1 MSGRFILMAAGLL
14 AGILIGI
21 GGWLPACLLLLWL
34 LVKTTRNLVIV
45 VSLAIL
51 VGLGRGLID
60 AQQWRQ
66 PPVPQGSIVIPA
78 TALKLKEGYA
88 SFTVS
93 LRVSETAIEFRV
105 KVATK
110 YSRAS

>member
-88 SFTVS
+88 SFTG
-93 LRVSETAIEFRV
+93 
-105 KVATK
+105 
-110 YSRAS
+110 RAANGVII

>member
-66 PPVPQGSIVIPA
+66 PPVPQGSIVI
-78 TALKLKEGYA
+78 A
-88 SFTVS
+88 STFSGLTCVTLLDDKILTCITFS
-93 LRVSETAIEFRV
+93 VDCHSSFHLTLG
-105 KVATK
+105 
-110 YSRAS
+110 